1 MGLSWAPLGL
11 SWGLPGTLWDPSGS
25 NFGVQN
31 PLQERIASWFF
42 TKIVQEA
49 SQEGPGSLPGGSQE
63 PLGSLVGTILGPS
76 WEDFGKNLGIIREL
90 LGHAFAPV
98 IRATTSRFFS
108 TNHIPR

>member
-11 SWGLPGTLWDPSGS
+11 SWGLPGTLWDPPGS

-31 PLQERIASWFF
+31 PFQDRIAFSFF

-63 PLGSLVGTILGPS
+63 GPGSLVGTILGPS

-90 LGHAFAPV
+90 LAHAFAPV
-98 IRATTSRFFS
+98 IRATTSRL
-108 TNHIPR
+108 IDR